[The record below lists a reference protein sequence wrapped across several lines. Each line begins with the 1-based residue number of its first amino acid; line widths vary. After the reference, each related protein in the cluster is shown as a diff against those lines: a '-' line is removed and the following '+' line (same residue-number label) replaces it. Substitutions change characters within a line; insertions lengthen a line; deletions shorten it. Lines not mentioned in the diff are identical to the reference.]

1 MKYQTIDEM
10 LESILLTDKRYA
22 ADAYLFVQEGLEYTV
37 NKLNRPRHV
46 SGQALLNGIQKFA
59 LEQYG
64 PLTKRVLLEWGIN
77 ECLDIGNIVFNLVDH
92 GLLGKTENDSIEDF
106 VDGFDFNE
114 AFLQPFRPARTTLRA
129 PKIHRPSICS
139 I

>member
-1 MKYQTIDEM
+1 MKYESIDEI

-37 NKLNRPRHV
+37 NKLKAPRHV
-46 SGQALLNGIQKFA
+46 SGQELLNGIHKFA

-64 PLTKRVLLEWGIN
+64 PVTKRVLLEWGIK

-92 GLLGKTENDSIEDF
+92 GLLGKTEKDSIEDF
-106 VDGFDFNE
+106 MDGFDFNE
-114 AFLQPFRPARTTLRA
+114 AFIQPFRPATPPRA
-129 PKIHRPSICS
+129 TILQPSSTCS
-139 I
+139 M

>member
-1 MKYQTIDEM
+1 MKYQTIDEI
-10 LESILLTDKRYA
+10 LESILLTDERYA

-46 SGQALLNGIQKFA
+46 SGQELLNGIQKFA
-59 LEQYG
+59 LTQYG
-64 PLTKRVLLEWGIN
+64 PVTKRVLLEWGIN

-106 VDGFDFNE
+106 MDGFDFNE
-114 AFLQPFRPARTTLRA
+114 AFIQPFRPARTPCA
-129 PKIHRPSICS
+129 AIIHRPSTCS